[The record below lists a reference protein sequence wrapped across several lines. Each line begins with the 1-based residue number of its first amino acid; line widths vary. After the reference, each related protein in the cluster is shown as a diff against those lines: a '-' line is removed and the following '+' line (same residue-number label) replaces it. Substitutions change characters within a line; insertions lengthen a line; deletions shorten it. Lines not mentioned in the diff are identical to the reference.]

1 MGTNAYTNGY
11 DPSNWPTSYKD
22 PAYAQ
27 ADQQASSAVGLP
39 PGLLTAVR
47 VQGEKSNA
55 DQVSSAGAQTP
66 YQITASTRQGVLDQ
80 TGVDAY
86 ASPQAAA
93 YAAAYVL
100 KQNMGRYG
108 GDPVQA
114 VAAYNGGTD
123 PNSWGPG
130 VMAYAKRVTGF
141 TPKSYTHGETPNPFG
156 AGGQPAGVQ
165 SVPNLYANAQGG
177 AAGIQGVPNLYTPD
191 QQNNSPLIQAFNAY
205 QSGQMSPQDK
215 AQFEQDV
222 SNGNIALPL
231 GMNVNAPAQQ
241 AQPAQI
247 PVAPQG
253 AVDAFNTGSMPAAEA
268 AQFQKDVQ
276 AGAVTLPAGATL
288 TGPPA
293 ATLGREA
300 GLTARSAIQGVG
312 STLGIGYDPI
322 AATIN
327 TVGSAI
333 GHDPHI
339 QPLGAQ
345 AAQLADRMGLP
356 TPVTTS
362 EQVAQ
367 AGVQGGAEM
376 AAFPMGATAE
386 AVKALPSMV
395 LAGASGGA
403 IGEKVHQA
411 SGSPMLGAAANLLAT
426 ALSPVAAA
434 HVMGALA
441 RVLPQAGARD
451 AAAAAERVEPT
462 MGVAQEGGAQAGT
475 SAAESVPATAQPST
489 GAAPAGTSSPPL
501 ATTLNPGAP
510 QVPNPAIDALQAE
523 PEQLLPTAANAPQK
537 GDTSV
542 ADQVAALAGRQFDS
556 VADRTKMLQNQQ
568 GMKFG
573 DARSL
578 AQKQIAGE
586 MSAYQDQMGRL
597 QAAQEQQAEGSRA
610 LQRVQEIDQQ
620 LASMPNT
627 VPAQQS
633 PIAAAARG
641 AIETPVTGGTAAAAE
656 TPAAAAVPTE
666 APIQAELPV
675 GAAEESAAG
684 AGTPVNQAASPLASA
699 SREFLPADQ
708 LAAQTRK
715 ATGAQGAPFG
725 IGKQSAQEALA
736 AQMAPDP
743 ERLAAAERLGIAD
756 NLQPDHLTSNQAAI
770 ELTQAIKSMPGSM
783 ARSEEMQGLQQV
795 GQRAQ
800 KIVEDAAG
808 TSDLSELSSSVKSE
822 LTNTQQQ
829 LDQKAEGLYADLR
842 NSVPAKMGVS
852 PDNVLGFI
860 TQRADE
866 LGGTKNLSPVERMI
880 QSKLTPRNVPM
891 MVGGQEIDPAT
902 LGMKPQTENPSYA
915 LLDDVRKNVG
925 AGLRNQGPFKD
936 ADSGLLKALYGRI
949 SEDQRAA
956 LANVP
961 GALDKFDAARAAVQ
975 MRKSV
980 EDDMTSLFGKQ
991 LGDSLVG
998 KLGTAMS
1005 ALPKGDASKFVAL
1018 IKAVPSSMRQQVTAS
1033 GLAYAFGKATKNGD
1047 LNFKAFADWWDGL
1060 MKNSQAANAV
1070 LGNLP
1075 SESRQQLADLA
1086 KVSRG
1091 IANATREN
1099 ITTGRIM
1106 AAREALN
1113 ARADG
1118 LIGHIYNV
1126 ARQTAV
1132 GRLGAVVSAGA
1143 ASAGGPIGA
1152 GLWHAVMSAFSKGK
1166 PDVMKAADA
1175 LTVSP
1180 EFQQMTRAA
1189 PQAQAVAIKT
1199 LANTSTFRRF
1209 YNLARVATAANDS
1222 SARERWLAAALSSSE
1237 SEPTTN
1243 TKR

>member
-1 MGTNAYTNGY
+1 MANAYSNGY

-39 PGLLTAVR
+39 AGLLTAVR
-47 VQGEKSNA
+47 TQGEKSDA

-66 YQITASTRQGVLDQ
+66 YQIIPSTRQAVLDQ

-114 VAAYNGGTD
+114 VSAYNGGTD

-130 VMAYAKRVTGF
+130 VMAYTKRVTGF
-141 TPKSYTHGETPNPFG
+141 TPKSYTHGETPSPFG
-156 AGGQPAGVQ
+156 AGAAGAGIAP
-165 SVPNLYANAQGG
+165 VPNLYANQQGG
-177 AAGIQGVPNLYTPD
+177 AAGIRVVPSLYTPD
-191 QQNNSPLIQAFNAY
+191 QQNNSPLVQAFNAY
-205 QSGQMSPQDK
+205 KSGQMSPADAQ
-215 AQFEQDV
+215 QFEKDV
-222 SNGNIALPL
+222 ADGNIALPP
-231 GMNVNAPAQQ
+231 GMNVNAPAQAQ
-241 AQPAQI
+241 QQQQQPAQI

-253 AVDAFNTGSMPAAEA
+253 AVDAYNSGEMEPAEQ

-276 AGAVTLPAGATL
+276 SGAVTLPQGAQLTGAPPATL
-288 TGPPA
+288 S
-293 ATLGREA
+293 REA

-312 STLGIGYDPI
+312 STLGIAYDPI

-327 TVGSAI
+327 TVGTAI

-345 AAQLADRMGLP
+345 ASQLADRMGLP
-356 TPVTTS
+356 TPNTS
-362 EQVAQ
+362 AERIAQ
-367 AGVQGGAEM
+367 AGVQGGASM
-376 AAFPMGATAE
+376 AAFPAGATTA
-386 AVKALPSMV
+386 ALRALPSMV
-395 LAGASGGA
+395 AAGAAGGTV
-403 IGEKVHQA
+403 GEAVHQA
-411 SGSPMLGAAANLLAT
+411 SGSPMLGAAANLLTT
-426 ALSPVAAA
+426 ALSPAAAA
-434 HVMGALA
+434 HVMDALA
-441 RVLPQAGARD
+441 RVLPQAGAKGAAAATERIEPTMSGAAPTASAETAAPAVAEATLPAAATSTPEQAAAAQPAAQAGATPEASAEQAQMGARIQENEARAAAGGEAALPQGGYVGAQETAAGASANPAAAESSGAATGVESAPAAEASD
-451 AAAAAERVEPT
+451 SVPPSTSSAAESAATVNPAASPAAAAARDFMPT
-462 MGVAQEGGAQAGT
+462 DE
-475 SAAESVPATAQPST
+475 
-489 GAAPAGTSSPPL
+489 
-501 ATTLNPGAP
+501 
-510 QVPNPAIDALQAE
+510 
-523 PEQLLPTAANAPQK
+523 
-537 GDTSV
+537 
-542 ADQVAALAGRQFDS
+542 
-556 VADRTKMLQNQQ
+556 
-568 GMKFG
+568 
-573 DARSL
+573 
-578 AQKQIAGE
+578 
-586 MSAYQDQMGRL
+586 
-597 QAAQEQQAEGSRA
+597 
-610 LQRVQEIDQQ
+610 
-620 LASMPNT
+620 
-627 VPAQQS
+627 
-633 PIAAAARG
+633 
-641 AIETPVTGGTAAAAE
+641 
-656 TPAAAAVPTE
+656 
-666 APIQAELPV
+666 
-675 GAAEESAAG
+675 
-684 AGTPVNQAASPLASA
+684 
-699 SREFLPADQ
+699 

-1126 ARQTAV
+1126 ARQAAV

-1175 LTVSP
+1175 LIVSP